1 MPERSLADW
10 LNLLESRHPSEIEL
24 GLNRVSMVWQR
35 LQAEHGFNQ
44 QKSPLAITVAGTNG
58 KGSSLACMQAIL
70 LEHGYSTGMF
80 TSPHFLHYNERIC
93 LGGEPV
99 ADQLIV
105 DAFELIEAQC
115 GDISLTYFEFGTL
128 AALVIFYQAQPDVM
142 LLEVGL
148 GGRLDAINIIDADVA
163 VLTSVA
169 LDHQDWLGDTREAIA
184 REKLGIARSGRPL
197 IVGEQDHPAG
207 FEQMVAET
215 GANALFAGK
224 DFSLTAEDPFAVSLL
239 CSHWKEPGQLE
250 IDQLAQSSLLA
261 INKTVALQALLAAGI
276 ELEVATSR
284 KALQQVG
291 LRGRQQKLN
300 FRGVEVVLDVA
311 HNPAAATQL
320 SRSLAAQQ
328 GGCVAVASVLDDKDW
343 SGILAAMS
351 PVISHWHIAEISQS
365 SRASKGQ
372 YLLDLLYNAAQS
384 GDLHQSIEEAFLQAV
399 DAVSADSEAQRIV
412 VFGSFHTVA
421 LVLNLI
427 LAEVGIE

>member
-24 GLNRVSMVWQR
+24 GLHRVSLVWQR
-35 LQAEHGFNQ
+35 LQSEHGFNQ
-44 QKSPLAITVAGTNG
+44 QKPPLAITVAGTNG

-93 LGGEPV
+93 LGGVPV
-99 ADQLIV
+99 ADQIIV

-115 GDISLTYFEFGTL
+115 GNISLTYFEFGTL
-128 AALVIFYQAQPDVM
+128 AALVIFYQARPDVM

-184 REKLGIARSGRPL
+184 REKLGIARPGRPL
-197 IVGEQDHPAG
+197 IIGEQDHPVG
-207 FEQMVAET
+207 FKQMVAET
-215 GANALFAGK
+215 GADALFAGK
-224 DFSLTAEDPFAVSLL
+224 DFSYTDENPFAVSLIGIGG
-239 CSHWKEPGQLE
+239 EDGQLE

-261 INKTVALQALLAAGI
+261 TNKTVALQALLAAGI

-291 LRGRQQKLN
+291 LRGRQQRLN
-300 FRGVEVVLDVA
+300 FRGVEVILDVA
-311 HNPAAATQL
+311 HNPAAATKLAQ
-320 SRSLAAQQ
+320 RLAAQQ
-328 GGCVAVASVLDDKDW
+328 GTSVAVASVLDDKDW
-343 SGILAAMS
+343 SGILDAMS
-351 PVISHWHIAEISQS
+351 LVISHWHIAEISQI

-372 YLLDLLYNAAQS
+372 YLLDLLYNADQS
-384 GDLHQSIEEAFLQAV
+384 GDLHRSIEEAFLQAV
-399 DAVSADSEAQRIV
+399 DAVSVDTEAQRIV